1 MDRQLMIVLL
11 IAVAVGGL
19 MYAFVYPYL
28 SGDVRAQKR
37 QALLAASSSDR
48 KGSARGGAASDPA
61 KRRKAIAESLKEIE
75 EKNKVKK
82 YDLEQRIEQA
92 GLTIS
97 KQAFLMAS
105 VGFGLLFGLVL
116 FAVNGQAIVG
126 AGGVLVGIFGMPNWF
141 LSFLR
146 KRRMA
151 KFIEEFPGAIDVIIR
166 GVKAGLPV
174 ADCFRMI
181 AVEGQE
187 PVRSEFKTIIESQT
201 IGLSIGEAVE
211 RFAERVPVAE
221 ASFFSIVINIQQK
234 AGGNL
239 SEALTNL
246 SRVLRDRKKM
256 KAKVQAMSSE
266 AKSSAGIIGSLPFL
280 VAGAVYVT
288 TPSYMMVLFTTMTGK
303 LIIAGCLLWMG
314 IGVFIMRKMIN
325 FDI

>member
-1 MDRQLMIVLL
+1 MDQQLMVVLL
-11 IAVAVGGL
+11 IGLAVAGL

-28 SGDVRAQKR
+28 SGDIKAQKR
-37 QALLAASSSDR
+37 QKALM
-48 KGSARGGAASDPA
+48 GGASERGNVGKGVDPA
-61 KRRKAIAESLKEIE
+61 KRRKAIADSLKEVE
-75 EKNKVKK
+75 EKNKKK
-82 YDLEQRIEQA
+82 RVDLEQRIMQA
-92 GLTIS
+92 GLTWT
-97 KQAFLMAS
+97 KQAFLIGS
-105 VGFGLLFGLVL
+105 VAFGLMLGFFVFVL
-116 FAVNGQAIVG
+116 NGDPIVA
-126 AGGVLVGIFGMPNWF
+126 AGSVAVGIFGIPNWA

-146 KRRMA
+146 KRRIN

-181 AVEGQE
+181 ASEGQE
-187 PVRSEFKTIIESQT
+187 PVKSEFRRIVESQT

-211 RFAERVPVAE
+211 RFADRVPVSE

-256 KAKVQAMSSE
+256 KGKVKAMSSE

-280 VAGAVYVT
+280 VGGAVYLT
-288 TPSYMMVLFTTMTGK
+288 TPSYMMVLFTTNIGK
-303 LIIAGCLLWMG
+303 IIIACGLLWMG
-314 IGVFIMRKMIN
+314 IGIFIMRKMIN